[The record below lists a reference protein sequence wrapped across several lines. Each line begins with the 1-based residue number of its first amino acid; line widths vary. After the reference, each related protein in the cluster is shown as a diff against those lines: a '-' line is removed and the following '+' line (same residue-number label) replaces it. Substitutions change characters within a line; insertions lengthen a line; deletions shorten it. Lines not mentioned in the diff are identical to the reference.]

1 MATTRN
7 ELANLVGHLSSMRTQ
22 IEAVQRH
29 LDEAHRLIFSMMK
42 EQGLAEDPKGLTTP
56 EERGT

>member
-1 MATTRN
+1 MAITRT
-7 ELANLVGHLSSMRTQ
+7 ELASLVGHLAAMRTA
-22 IEAVQRH
+22 IEAIQRH
-29 LDEAHRLIFSMMK
+29 LDESHRLIFLMMQ

>member
-1 MATTRN
+1 MAMTRN
-7 ELANLVGHLSSMRTQ
+7 ELANLVGHLTSMRFQ
-22 IEAVQRH
+22 VEAIQRQ
-29 LDEAHRLIFSMMK
+29 LDEAHRLIFLVMK